1 GARPPRPAP
10 GRAPPRLHRRQGGGE
25 RAPPPKAI
33 AREEKSAQTPAVL
46 RAEWSRGPVRTP
58 RRTHRALAFPPG
70 PTYSA
75 SALPLSAGVYLPR
88 PALHPLERAFS
99 DISAAAR
106 PMMRPGHRHL
116 KLLQRFQP
124 PRLAL
129 TWEQPRL
136 HGRLAKDQNGAS
148 REGRRWISASLGSA
162 RWASPWPA

>member
-1 GARPPRPAP
+1 
-10 GRAPPRLHRRQGGGE
+10 
-25 RAPPPKAI
+25 
-33 AREEKSAQTPAVL
+33 
-46 RAEWSRGPVRTP
+46 
-58 RRTHRALAFPPG
+58 PPG

-88 PALHPLERAFS
+88 PALHPPDCAFS

-106 PMMRPGHRHL
+106 PMMRPWHRHL

-136 HGRLAKDQNGAS
+136 RGRLAKDQNGAS
-148 REGRRWISASLGSA
+148 RQGRRWISASLGSA
-162 RWASPWPA
+162 RWAFPWLAGWSRRATPPSGSDPRPKPPRGSSRSVRKPPGP